1 MIRGGTSGPSSDP
14 EIGGLTM
21 IDTSMPLLIGL
32 VPLLLLAIAVAVR
45 PVPAAMRAVR
55 AKPK

>member
-1 MIRGGTSGPSSDP
+1 
-14 EIGGLTM
+14 M

-45 PVPAAMRAVR
+45 PAPAAMRAVR

>member
-1 MIRGGTSGPSSDP
+1 
-14 EIGGLTM
+14 M
-21 IDTSMPLLIGL
+21 IDASVPLLIGL

-45 PVPAAMRAVR
+45 PAPAPARAVR